1 MVRHLEY
8 CQDPINK
15 HKKRISKNLRK
26 VTDVIVQKCD
36 GKLIKGSL
44 LCVNCWTMIMQTPS
58 VISTIE
64 SSSGNSDQLDDN
76 ESDNESNSS
85 ASREGLDS
93 ENKTFEDAD
102 LANPVLQLLDQT
114 PVKKSEYE

>member
-15 HKKRISKNLRK
+15 HKKRITKDLRK
-26 VTDVIVQKCD
+26 VTDSLVQKFD

-44 LCVNCWTMIMQTPS
+44 LCGNCWKMILKTPS

-64 SSSGNSDQLDDN
+64 SSSDNSDQLDDN
-76 ESDNESNSS
+76 ESKSS
-85 ASREGLDS
+85 AVPMKVHDS
-93 ENKTFEDAD
+93 EIRFEDAD
-102 LANPVLQLLDQT
+102 LTNPILHLLDQT